1 MPQTASEA
9 LKAHQRTVRDW
20 SWRQGEVLLNVNK
33 SLRLSAWLAFSVAGA
48 QSIRFTLALC
58 ITHETRADNDGMT
71 ALLSST
77 CKQLVV
83 MMFIMH
89 SIGYFTI

>member
-1 MPQTASEA
+1 M
-9 LKAHQRTVRDW
+9 
-20 SWRQGEVLLNVNK
+20 LLNVSK
-33 SLRLSAWLAFSVAGA
+33 SWRLSAWLVFLAARA
-48 QSIRFTLALC
+48 RSIGFTLALC
-58 ITHETRADNDGMT
+58 ITHETSARNDGMT

>member
-1 MPQTASEA
+1 MLQ
-9 LKAHQRTVRDW
+9 KANR
-20 SWRQGEVLLNVNK
+20 
-33 SLRLSAWLAFSVAGA
+33 SLRLSAWLAFSVARA

-58 ITHETRADNDGMT
+58 ITHETSADNDGMT